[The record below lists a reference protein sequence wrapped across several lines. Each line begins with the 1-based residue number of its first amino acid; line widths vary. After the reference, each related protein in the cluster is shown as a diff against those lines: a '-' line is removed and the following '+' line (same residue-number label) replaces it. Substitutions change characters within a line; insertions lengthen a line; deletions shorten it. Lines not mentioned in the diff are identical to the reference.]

1 VTAAS
6 RLIQALTALLIAGL
20 GIGMIVVGM
29 GYPPAARLIPFIAGG
44 TMAVLAFLQAVLLFR
59 TPLGSAE
66 GPDAEGDMGG
76 LDMVTDPRLLR
87 RALTIIGASAL
98 ILPLIIL
105 FGYAVATTVYV
116 LLCLF
121 FIARM
126 KLVPAAAIAAGN
138 FLSVYVFLEYV
149 AGVPSMEGLLLQF

>member
-1 VTAAS
+1 MTAAS
-6 RLIQALTALLIAGL
+6 RLIQALTALLIAG
-20 GIGMIVVGM
+20 IGVGMVVIGM
-29 GYPPAARLIPFIAGG
+29 GYPPAARLIPFIAGIAM
-44 TMAVLAFLQAVLLFR
+44 TLLALLQAVLILR

-76 LDMVTDPRLLR
+76 LDMVTDRRLLMR
-87 RALTIIGASAL
+87 CITIMGASAL

-105 FGYAVATTVYV
+105 LGYAIATTVYV
-116 LLCLF
+116 VLCLL

-126 KLVPAAAIAAGN
+126 KLLSVAAIGAAN

-149 AGVPSMEGLLLQF
+149 AGVPSMEGLLMSF